1 MEKICVGIITKPQAL
16 KGEFRVKP
24 EILNL
29 KQFKKFEILTINNL
43 DYKVERVSLRD
54 TFAIIKVE
62 GINSCEEVE
71 KLRNTP
77 VFAMME
83 VSNEDNTT
91 WLQFECFVDENS
103 LGKIVDINNYGSKDI
118 LTINGKTEIML
129 PVIDGLIES
138 VNTDEKIIAFNKEIF
153 NQVASYED

>member
-29 KQFKKFEILTINNL
+29 KQFKKFDTLTINNV
-43 DYKVERVSLRD
+43 DYNVEKVSLRD
-54 TFAIIKVE
+54 SFAIVKVE
-62 GINSCEEVE
+62 GVNSCEDAEL
-71 KLRNTP
+71 LRNKP

-83 VSNEDNTT
+83 VTHEDNTT
-91 WLQFECFVDENS
+91 WIDFECFVNGIS
-103 LGKIVDINNYGSKDI
+103 LGNITDINNYGSKDI
-118 LTINGKTEIML
+118 LTINGKSEIML
-129 PVIDGLIES
+129 PVIDNLIEN
-138 VNTDEKIIAFNKEIF
+138 VDVDKKTITFNNEIF